1 MDREKQSVPV
11 KHIAHDLNNIL
22 TRILNSVELLKK
34 KAVNLEDVIPF
45 ISSIE
50 NGTYMAAEIIE
61 DLLSESTNKFAK
73 KKRINVNSLL
83 SDLVN
88 TISIHLKD
96 RITFNLKL
104 ESKLAFVEGR
114 YSDYYRVFMNLIIN
128 ASEAIKESGVIS
140 ISTSNLKQQR
150 SEPGL
155 FERGSSVLI
164 KISDNGEGIDPVIM
178 PYIFDSTFTTK
189 SKKKNS
195 GIGLSIVKKIVDDYG
210 GVIKITSDKDK
221 GTEFTIRLP
230 AVTNVKD
237 EIELKTKLILVAEDE
252 DILREL
258 LTELLISYEFK
269 VIASA
274 NGEEVIKELN
284 NGARPDL
291 FIIDQ
296 KMPDMDGITCIKKIK
311 EKELSIPI
319 ILATG
324 SQSDYSSEEGVN
336 NLVDKIIT
344 KPYHFEEMLN
354 TIRDLIK

>member
-1 MDREKQSVPV
+1 MEQKEETVPV
-11 KHIAHDLNNIL
+11 SHIAHDLNNIL

-34 KAVNLEDVIPF
+34 KVSNPEDVIPL

-61 DLLSESTNKFAK
+61 DLLSESTNKIIK
-73 KKRINVNSLL
+73 KKRININSLL
-83 SDLVN
+83 SDLIN

-104 ESKLAFVEGR
+104 ESKLSFVEGR

-128 ASEAIKESGVIS
+128 ASEAIKDRGVIS
-140 ISTSNLKQQR
+140 IHTSNPKHQGN
-150 SEPGL
+150 EPKL
-155 FERGSSVLI
+155 FEGGSSVLI
-164 KISDNGEGIDPVIM
+164 KISDNGEGIDPSVM
-178 PYIFDSTFTTK
+178 PYIFENNFTTK

-195 GIGLSIVKKIVDDYG
+195 GIGLSIVKKIVDDSG
-210 GVIKITSDKDK
+210 GVIKVSSEKNK
-221 GTEFTIRLP
+221 GTEFTLRFPTVANIKEE
-230 AVTNVKD
+230 V
-237 EIELKTKLILVAEDE
+237 ESKTKLILVAEDE

-258 LTELLISYEFK
+258 LAELLISYEFK
-269 VIASA
+269 VITSA

-284 NGARPDL
+284 NGKRPDL

-311 EKELSIPI
+311 EMKLPAPI

-324 SQSDYSSEEGVN
+324 SQSDYSNEEGIN
-336 NLVDKIIT
+336 NLVNRIIT
-344 KPYHFEEMLN
+344 KPYNFEEMLN
-354 TIRDLIK
+354 VIRDLIN